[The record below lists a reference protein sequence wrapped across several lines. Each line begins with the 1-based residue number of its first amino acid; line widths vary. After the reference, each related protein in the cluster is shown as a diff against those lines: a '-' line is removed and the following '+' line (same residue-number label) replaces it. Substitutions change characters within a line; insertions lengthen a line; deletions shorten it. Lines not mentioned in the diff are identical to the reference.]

1 MSEWGVGGEGAV
13 VGAEGEGGVVA
24 CRGEEG
30 VRGGR
35 GRGAG
40 GQGEGLPEMYCERS
54 SRPMEMAVWFSG
66 DQRAWTRMSRLGPGT
81 TWMS

>member
-1 MSEWGVGGEGAV
+1 MSERGVGGEGAV

-24 CRGEEG
+24 CRGGMLGGEDG
-30 VRGGR
+30 RGG
-35 GRGAG
+35 
-40 GQGEGLPEMYCERS
+40 GEASLPEMYCERS
-54 SRPMEMAVWFSG
+54 SRPMAIAVSFSG